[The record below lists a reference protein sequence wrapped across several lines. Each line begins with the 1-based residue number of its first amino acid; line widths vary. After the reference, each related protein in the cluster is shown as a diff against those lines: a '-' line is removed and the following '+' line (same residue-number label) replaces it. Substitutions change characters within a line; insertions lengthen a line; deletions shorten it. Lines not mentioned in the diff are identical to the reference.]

1 MKKINHVERLVN
13 NEGKDEDLLD
23 FYDQLVKQA
32 AGAQEAEHIFEEC
45 AAKLEA
51 LGVSEHDA
59 THILMQYGMATQ
71 ENGFNGGFEY
81 GFQQGGL
88 LGAYGRSKAS

>member
-1 MKKINHVERLVN
+1 MTMKKIDHVERLVN
-13 NEGKDEDLLD
+13 NEGEDEDLLD
-23 FYDQLVKQA
+23 FYYQLVKQA
-32 AGAQEAEHIFEEC
+32 AGAKEAEHTFEEC

-59 THILMQYGMATQ
+59 THLLMEYGMAT
-71 ENGFNGGFEY
+71 EKNGFNGGFEF

-88 LGAYGRSKAS
+88 LGVYAKAS